1 MAYTT
6 KNSEVYT
13 IKLVFFLKSKRRRY
27 DKKLDITDII
37 LIIMCVFCSI
47 VLYWTIIAPI
57 LFGLLILDILTKE

>member
-1 MAYTT
+1 M
-6 KNSEVYT
+6 
-13 IKLVFFLKSKRRRY
+13 I
-27 DKKLDITDII
+27 KKLDITDII